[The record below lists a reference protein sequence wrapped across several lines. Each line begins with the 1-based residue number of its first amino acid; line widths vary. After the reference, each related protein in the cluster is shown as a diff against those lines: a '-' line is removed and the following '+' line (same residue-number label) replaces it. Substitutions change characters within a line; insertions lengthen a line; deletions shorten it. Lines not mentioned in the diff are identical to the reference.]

1 MNIEN
6 KTKNMKEQEKE
17 DKFSLIKNTEN
28 NSQLEIAENKNNF
41 HVKFNLND
49 KRLVYHRLEGMEPGE
64 ELSQEISTDVS
75 IRVKNE
81 KNLTNKKIGNNIV
94 LFKKYVLGTYDNLL
108 ILLSTMLGMGV
119 TWFGWA
125 YTNSNF
131 YSFRTLFICFISYF
145 ITNFFMFISFLIEPG
160 IIPRQHPKY
169 TKKNFEQEEKE
180 ENDKDNKDENKDE
193 SKEVIPSIFKERF
206 CNTCNIV
213 RPPGTSHC
221 RVCDNCVKNFDHHCF
236 YISNCVGQRN
246 HKYFYLFL
254 ISGTIGS
261 VKMVILGFI
270 TLFKLFILN
279 AKETFFIYYK
289 NDKTLFIIF
298 AISTIISIIF
308 TSGGLNN
315 FFCLIF
321 EWIISFGLFSYL
333 WYKHFYNK
341 NKNPDIYYSP
351 FLIIYYISS
360 IFFFFFVFST
370 FCGQSHYISSGY
382 TIKQTQSIHNEMI
395 EIASSRSD
403 NKLKTEYTRKK
414 TLKEKIENI
423 IKFLMSDNG
432 QSLIV
437 PERDLIY

>member
-6 KTKNMKEQEKE
+6 KIRNMKEQEKE
-17 DKFSLIKNTEN
+17 DKSSLIKNGEN
-28 NSQLEIAENKNNF
+28 NNQLEIAENKNNF
-41 HVKFNLND
+41 NVKFNLND

-64 ELSQEISTDVS
+64 DFSQEISTDVS
-75 IRVKNE
+75 MQVKSE
-81 KNLTNKKIGNNIV
+81 KNLTNKKIGKNIV
-94 LFKKYVLGTYDNLL
+94 LFKKYVLGTHDNIA
-108 ILLSTMLGMGV
+108 ILLFTMLGMGI

-145 ITNFFMFISFLIEPG
+145 ITNFFMFMSFLIEPG

-169 TKKNFEQEEKE
+169 TKKNSEQEERE
-180 ENDKDNKDENKDE
+180 ENDKENKE
-193 SKEVIPSIFKERF
+193 ENKEVIPNIFKERF

-221 RVCDNCVKNFDHHCF
+221 RVCDNCVKNFDHHCY
-236 YISNCVGQRN
+236 YISNCVGKRN

-270 TLFKLFILN
+270 TIFKLFILN

-289 NDKTLFIIF
+289 NDKELFIIF
-298 AISTIISIIF
+298 AISTIISIF
-308 TSGGLNN
+308 LTWKRLNN
-315 FFCLIF
+315 LVGLIF
-321 EWIISFGLFSYL
+321 EWIISLGLFFYL

-341 NKNPDIYYSP
+341 NNNPDIYYSP

-360 IFFFFFVFST
+360 IFFFIFVFTT
-370 FCGQSHYISSGY
+370 FCGQSSHISSGY
-382 TIKQTQSIHNEMI
+382 TIKQRQSIQSEMI
-395 EIASSRSD
+395 DIVRSRSD
-403 NKLKTEYTRKK
+403 SKLKPEYTRKK
-414 TLKEKIENI
+414 TFKEQMENI
-423 IKFLMSDNG
+423 IKFLMSDNEE
-432 QSLIV
+432 SLIV
-437 PERDLIY
+437 PERDLID